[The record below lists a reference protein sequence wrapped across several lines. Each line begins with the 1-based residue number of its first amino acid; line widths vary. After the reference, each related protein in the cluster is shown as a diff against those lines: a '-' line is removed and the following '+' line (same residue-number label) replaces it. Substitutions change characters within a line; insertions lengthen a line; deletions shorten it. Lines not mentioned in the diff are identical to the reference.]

1 LLSTGAYPHLPA
13 NMNRDFPPRRTQ
25 TSRNRPYSAG
35 TDRSAAG
42 RPIERRT
49 LVALRDADV
58 GNAPPVPRRRR
69 HTDRLSVGIDVA
81 SVAEVASAV
90 RRFGDRYVRRVFTP
104 AEAAY
109 CRAATGAAAAQRF
122 AARFAAKE
130 AAVKVLQPDSP
141 WSDWRAIEVRRHKSG
156 RCALVLHGR
165 AAALAAAHGFEHL
178 AVSISHDGNHAAAIV
193 VALRSGTITDLE
205 R

>member
-1 LLSTGAYPHLPA
+1 
-13 NMNRDFPPRRTQ
+13 MDK
-25 TSRNRPYSAG
+25 
-35 TDRSAAG
+35 
-42 RPIERRT
+42 
-49 LVALRDADV
+49 
-58 GNAPPVPRRRR
+58 
-69 HTDRLSVGIDVA
+69 LSVGVDVT

-109 CRAATGAAAAQRF
+109 CRAASGAAASRRF

-141 WSDWRAIEVRRHKSG
+141 WSDWRAIEVRRHQSG
-156 RCALVLHGR
+156 RCALVLHRR
-165 AAALAAAHGFEHL
+165 AAALAAARGIEHL

-193 VALRSGTITDLE
+193 VALRTGTISDLE